1 MSDTTPSIYN
11 ILSQHRPISK
21 NKSDLVHDNDVS
33 GLAGPF
39 NLKSSKQQQ
48 HATISEGNTT
58 AQTFDDS
65 FTEVTRGKKS
75 QSRRENKQMNKER
88 M

>member
-1 MSDTTPSIYN
+1 MSDTTSSIFN
-11 ILSQHRPISK
+11 ILSQHRPITK

-39 NLKSSKQQQ
+39 NLSKKQQQ
-48 HATISEGNTT
+48 ANISEGNTT

-65 FTEVTRGKKS
+65 FTEVTHKKKS
-75 QSRRENKQMNKER
+75 QSRRENKQMDKER

>member
-1 MSDTTPSIYN
+1 MSDTTPSIHN
-11 ILSQHRPISK
+11 ILSQHRPITK

-39 NLKSSKQQQ
+39 NLKSSKQQ
-48 HATISEGNTT
+48 HTNISEGNTT

-65 FTEVTRGKKS
+65 FTEVTQKKKS
-75 QSRRENKQMNKER
+75 HSRRENKQIDKER